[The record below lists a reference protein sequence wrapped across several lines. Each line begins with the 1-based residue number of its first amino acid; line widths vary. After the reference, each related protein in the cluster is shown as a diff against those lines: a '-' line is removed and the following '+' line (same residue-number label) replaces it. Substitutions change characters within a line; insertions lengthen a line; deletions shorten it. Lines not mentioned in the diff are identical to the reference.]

1 MNTPLIS
8 IIVPVYNSER
18 YLCRCLDS
26 ILNQKL
32 SEWECILID
41 DGSKDG
47 SGKICD
53 DYEGKDIRIKTYHVK
68 NGGPSRARNI
78 GLSHAKGIW
87 VSFVDSD
94 DWINPNFLSNMIE
107 NSKNTD
113 IVFSSFTVHYQGK
126 TMMPNTLDGVFVG
139 APFFMALSRICR
151 LNLFGYTWLK
161 LYRREVI
168 ETNRIRFDE
177 DISYMEDSLFTWNF
191 VCCVGRL
198 GCVNVHDY
206 QYNLNDTS
214 ISLRHRDAL
223 TVYNINKKIFNS
235 MEKLLKRCDNQEFYD
250 YCSGY
255 KIECKANFIL
265 SCYFQ
270 DYSFQNCLAIMRE
283 GLIDE
288 QGRQHLLKMQKH
300 KMIYIHLLSS
310 KKHLLA
316 TIILKIITRIKKIKM
331 LAKPHNSFDLE
342 RNWKEQNVSLK
353 N

>member
-126 TMMPNTLDGVFVG
+126 TMMPNTLDGYFSG
-139 APFFMALSRICR
+139 SHYYSAIIKLYNT
-151 LNLFGYTWLK
+151 NLFGYTWLK
-161 LYRREVI
+161 LYKRKII
-168 ETNRIRFDE
+168 EANGIRFDE
-177 DISYMEDSLFTWNF
+177 NISYMEDTLFTFQYLNY
-191 VCCVGRL
+191 GRSIR
-198 GCVNVHDY
+198 CINNHDY
-206 QYNLNDTS
+206 QYNLNDNS
-214 ISLRHRDAL
+214 ISFNHHDAEV
-223 TVYNINKKIFNS
+223 TFNTS
-235 MEKLLKRCDNQEFYD
+235 
-250 YCSGY
+250 
-255 KIECKANFIL
+255 
-265 SCYFQ
+265 
-270 DYSFQNCLAIMRE
+270 
-283 GLIDE
+283 
-288 QGRQHLLKMQKH
+288 
-300 KMIYIHLLSS
+300 
-310 KKHLLA
+310 
-316 TIILKIITRIKKIKM
+316 LKIISSIELLFNSCDDKDLSFFPCQFKAQQIFNFLYSCFLQNYCFRKCLRILKLNLLNYDEK
-331 LAKPHNSFDLE
+331 E
-342 RNWKEQNVSLK
+342 RLK
-353 N
+353 NMHQHKAIYIYLFSSRFYFFSTCILKLLFGFKTVVDYFKSPPKIYPCMIWKQ